1 MSDYITNLETNSTY
15 WPVAQ
20 KNKDYFICVPEI
32 RLYIFIVNKQETWC
46 KIIKLQSDQKQI

>member
-20 KNKDYFICVPEI
+20 KNKDYFVCQKYVSI
-32 RLYIFIVNKQETWC
+32 YFIVNKQETWC
-46 KIIKLQSDQKQI
+46 KIIKLPSDQKQI